1 MPGLKSMSKFWIWQ
15 SSAYGRVFNMRALHS
30 ILDIS
35 EVLNMP
41 GFWIWLHKVLNM
53 PQYGWIYLNK
63 TWICLNMS
71 EFTIINRF
79 LNMVTV
85 RVNGYLL
92 TDRCMQNPIYYLRWS
107 ALEKLCKKLN
117 LKSWEG
123 YEYVSDFKY
132 VRVLNIRKF
141 PLIWQR
147 SEYALGCNYGKVL
160 IVQGFWVC

>member
-1 MPGLKSMSKFWIWQ
+1 MPECAYISRTLNMPGLESMSKFWIWQ

-79 LNMVTV
+79 LNMITL

-92 TDRCMQNPIYYLRWS
+92 TDRRMQNPIYYLRWS
-107 ALEKLCKKLN
+107 ALEKLLLQKTQSQILRG
-117 LKSWEG
+117 L
-123 YEYVSDFKY
+123 
-132 VRVLNIRKF
+132 
-141 PLIWQR
+141 
-147 SEYALGCNYGKVL
+147 
-160 IVQGFWVC
+160 WVCVGF

>member
-1 MPGLKSMSKFWIWQ
+1 MPECAYISRILNMPGLESMSKFWIWQ

-79 LNMVTV
+79 LNMVTL

-92 TDRCMQNPIYYLRWS
+92 TDRRMQNPIYYLRWS
-107 ALEKLCKKLN
+107 ALGKLLLQKTQSQILRG
-117 LKSWEG
+117 L
-123 YEYVSDFKY
+123 
-132 VRVLNIRKF
+132 
-141 PLIWQR
+141 
-147 SEYALGCNYGKVL
+147 
-160 IVQGFWVC
+160 WVCVGF